1 MSSANTSTPLYYSD
15 SSDYVSSETNDAPV
29 NKDLW
34 ASPAECNSF
43 KYTPFPSLTNMQ
55 KQKLEEV
62 LHYIPKTKD
71 IEPMEEPNENQENK
85 NSCCC
90 LC

>member
-15 SSDYVSSETNDAPV
+15 SSDYVSSETHDAPAD
-29 NKDLW
+29 KD
-34 ASPAECNSF
+34 SF

-62 LHYIPKTKD
+62 LHYIPKSKD
-71 IEPMEEPNENQENK
+71 IEPMEEPNENQDNK

>member
-1 MSSANTSTPLYYSD
+1 MSDSLTLYTSG

-29 NKDLW
+29 NKD
-34 ASPAECNSF
+34 SF

-62 LHYIPKTKD
+62 LHYIPKSKD